1 MCIGPRSRRALEFE
15 NVATTQAEYLTV
27 ALEKADKGFPDLTSA
42 TEHATDMLMVH
53 NAYNGKEHC

>member
-1 MCIGPRSRRALEFE
+1 
-15 NVATTQAEYLTV
+15 VATTQAEYLTV